1 MLPLGSLC
9 VHEEYLRRRITE
21 VASLTMMGLWAITH
35 SPLFIDGVLSSLDER
50 EMALVKR
57 RSVLALNAS
66 NDPPMSAIATQLH
79 ASGRQVSHRPLQPQ
93 R

>member
-1 MLPLGSLC
+1 
-9 VHEEYLRRRITE
+9 
-21 VASLTMMGLWAITH
+21 MMGLWAITH

-66 NDPPMSAIATQLH
+66 NDPP
-79 ASGRQVSHRPLQPQ
+79 
-93 R
+93 